1 MSRKLLRNCLLA
13 ASASVLAASAVSA
26 ERLDIGKREYESNC
40 VACHGVA
47 GKGDGPFNEF
57 LRVKVISTNI
67 HTRQAGR
74 IRMSHLGRSGFR
86 SSLDSTACIAFL
98 ATVTPFS

>member
-1 MSRKLLRNCLLA
+1 MRIRFALATAALVLCPLA
-13 ASASVLAASAVSA
+13 AVAQQPAVAEGVTAVAPGKFAGLLEAKVTLAV
-26 ERLDIGKREYESNC
+26 ESI
-40 VACHGVA
+40 
-47 GKGDGPFNEF
+47 D
-57 LRVKVISTNI
+57 KVISTNI